1 MAFIVCGIKALR
13 HFEEYLGVNVFVL
26 ACHCRCRFFGHVM
39 SCLPRAEVG
48 SGVRGVKRERP
59 RKFHDRRISTA
70 VTLSF
75 KDTKEM
81 QDCCAQQQ
89 KQVNNVFFGT
99 LWIFYVVFMCGNF

>member
-1 MAFIVCGIKALR
+1 MESSG
-13 HFEEYLGVNVFVL
+13 G
-26 ACHCRCRFFGHVM
+26 G
-39 SCLPRAEVG
+39 G

-89 KQVNNVFFGT
+89 KQVKNVFFPDT
-99 LWIFYVVFMCGNF
+99 LDILCVEISNRNTIH

>member
-1 MAFIVCGIKALR
+1 MESSG
-13 HFEEYLGVNVFVL
+13 G
-26 ACHCRCRFFGHVM
+26 G
-39 SCLPRAEVG
+39 G

-89 KQVNNVFFGT
+89 KQVRNVFLGHSG
-99 LWIFYVVFMCGNF
+99 YSMCGNF